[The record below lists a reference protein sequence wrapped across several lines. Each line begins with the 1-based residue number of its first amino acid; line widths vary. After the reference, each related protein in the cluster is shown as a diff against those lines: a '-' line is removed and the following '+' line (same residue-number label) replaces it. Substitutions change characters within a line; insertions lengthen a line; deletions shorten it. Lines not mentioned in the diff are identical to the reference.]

1 MGKIQIL
8 DEQLTNLIAAGEVV
22 ERISSVVKELV
33 ENSIDAGAT
42 KIKISL
48 IDAGL
53 SEIRVTDNGSGMDAR
68 DAKLSVLPHSTSKI
82 KSRDDLFS
90 IRTLGFRGEALASI
104 ASVSNFKI
112 ITSVDGYHGIMVTW
126 RGGKLVTEA
135 TVSRPRG
142 TDIIVKNLF
151 FNTPVRL
158 QSLQSENIELGYVI
172 DYVSKMALARP
183 DISFELLNNDKI
195 LVNTFGSNDCLE
207 AIYSIYGAN
216 VAKNMVSIY
225 DDNGLYKIEGFISK
239 IQETRS
245 SKNNI
250 VLTINGRV
258 IRNNS
263 IINAIVAGYSNK
275 LMIGR
280 YPIALINIKVDPSMV
295 DVNVHP
301 SKLEVRFSGEDKLK
315 EMITNVIDKTL
326 KETDLSVEIGG
337 DSFYS
342 KYSLEDK
349 EGINNKNNIASSI
362 DNYSLYEEVDNKN
375 EELKQDLSDESTQ
388 KEDDIPFE
396 YDSLF
401 DGEDE
406 EITDLLEN
414 DRELNAGNIKDLS
427 EIEDDSEDYID
438 EETHKNLYLNE
449 DISKFE
455 TLIPENNEN
464 VKYEQMTLDE
474 EFKFEKRDGESLN
487 TAQRLPK
494 LTFVGQLFGTY
505 ILAVDDNTMYL
516 IDQHAAM
523 ERINYE
529 KIKKE
534 LSNSHSLTYDLLVPF
549 SIEFSPQDCYLIE
562 EKMEEIQR
570 LGICLEE
577 FGNNTYI
584 VRTIPTWIFR
594 GKEKEFVE
602 EIITKIISSTQNRN
616 YDKAYF
622 LDSLAKSLACKKS
635 IKGNEFHSKMEIEY
649 LLDELSHTLNPY
661 TCPHGRPVIVRIT
674 NEEIEKWFKRIV

>member
-33 ENSIDAGAT
+33 ENSIDANAT

-48 IDAGL
+48 VDAGL

-68 DAKLSVLPHSTSKI
+68 DAKLAVLPHATSKI
-82 KSRDDLFS
+82 KTRDDLFS

-126 RGGKLVTEA
+126 RGGTLVTEA

-151 FNTPVRL
+151 YNTPVRL
-158 QSLQSENIELGYVI
+158 QSLQSENIELGFVV

-183 DISFELLNNDKI
+183 DISFELLNNDKL
-195 LVNTFGSNDCLE
+195 LVNTFGSNDVLE
-207 AIYSIYGAN
+207 AIYSIYGAS
-216 VAKNMVSIY
+216 VAKNMVSIFG
-225 DDNGLYKIEGFISK
+225 DNGLYKVDGFISK

-250 VLTINGRV
+250 VLTVNGRV

-263 IINAIVAGYSNK
+263 IINAIIAGYSNK

-280 YPIALINIKVDPSMV
+280 YPIALINIKVDATMV

-326 KETDLSVEIGG
+326 KETDLSVDINSS
-337 DSFYS
+337 DDYQD
-342 KYSLEDK
+342 EDDNLDENKFVNKSEYKSEQVQEQMEDDDFDEEK
-349 EGINNKNNIASSI
+349 E
-362 DNYSLYEEVDNKN
+362 
-375 EELKQDLSDESTQ
+375 
-388 KEDDIPFE
+388 DIPFE

-401 DGEDE
+401 DEEDE
-406 EITDLLEN
+406 EVTDLLES
-414 DRELNAGNIKDLS
+414 DRELNAGNIN
-427 EIEDDSEDYID
+427 DDDINDVFID

-455 TLIPENNEN
+455 TIIPDSSENK
-464 VKYEQMTLDE
+464 KYKQMSFDD
-474 EFKFEKRDGESLN
+474 EFKYGSKDDD
-487 TAQRLPK
+487 TIKKLPK
-494 LTFVGQLFGTY
+494 LTFISQLFGTY

-534 LSNSHSLTYDLLVPF
+534 LSNSNVLTYDLLVPF
-549 SIEFSPQDCYLIE
+549 SIEFSPKDCFMIE

-570 LGICLEE
+570 LGICLEA
-577 FGNNTYI
+577 FGNNTYV

-594 GKEKEFVE
+594 GREKEFVE
-602 EIITKIISSTQNRN
+602 EIVSKIINSTQERDF
-616 YDKAYF
+616 DKAYF
-622 LDSLAKSLACKKS
+622 LDSVAKSLACKKS

-649 LLDELSHTLNPY
+649 LLEELSHTLNPY
-661 TCPHGRPVIVRIT
+661 TCPHGRPVIVKVT
-674 NEEIEKWFKRIV
+674 EAEIEKWFKRIV